1 MSTLEFFKFILESNH
16 GSYFVDQNFISD
28 LKNVLKILV
37 MKIVTIIRFQ
47 EEEQLKMC
55 SISLIMSYMLSRK
68 IAIANKNFV

>member
-1 MSTLEFFKFILESNH
+1 
-16 GSYFVDQNFISD
+16 
-28 LKNVLKILV
+28 

-68 IAIANKNFV
+68 IAIASKNFI